1 MLLAVLWQNASRQHT
16 NTPLDKKYNLVKYLS
31 VLLITIGIA
40 LFMYKDGKNFLSFKS
55 LKLWFPVNNTSFLRF

>member
-40 LFMYKDGKNFLSFKS
+40 LFMYKDGKNFL
-55 LKLWFPVNNTSFLRF
+55 